1 MVREKVQ
8 LKPTANHQG
17 WISRM
22 AAAPF
27 IALIRLYQ
35 WTLSPMIGG
44 HCRFMPTCSNYAIE
58 AYRSHNPLKATWLTA
73 CRLLR
78 CHPFGGSGWDPP
90 PPPTDR

>member
-1 MVREKVQ
+1 MAREKVQ
-8 LKPTANHQG
+8 LKPTADHQ
-17 WISRM
+17 SLLARL

-35 WTLSPMIGG
+35 WTLSPMMGG
-44 HCRFMPTCSNYAIE
+44 HCRFMPTCSNYALE

-73 CRLLR
+73 RRLLR

-90 PPPTDR
+90 PPPADQ